1 MGTSW
6 MLTVCHGVGA
16 IWLHPVTSARWWQ
29 VRWRDLFPMSLCSA
43 LHALSALGAVPS
55 LVPLEL
61 LYFTS
66 HYSAVEAVPTLNNN
80 NNTQVDS
87 PVLCDRC
94 CCSYPVHYQLLNRI
108 IKPSSKM
115 SLLLWSISTPV
126 PFFCQLATWSGPLS
140 GLVKLSARL
149 SVSLCCCVWKGKRE
163 TQRGWAFPL
172 NVLRLVKSGL

>member
-1 MGTSW
+1 MGTGW

-16 IWLHPVTSARWWQ
+16 IWLHPVTSAPWWQ
-29 VRWRDLFPMSLCSA
+29 VRRRDLFPMSLCSA
-43 LHALSALGAVPS
+43 CVVSVLSAVPS
-55 LVPLEL
+55 LIPLEL

-66 HYSAVEAVPTLNNN
+66 HYSVVEAVPTLNNN
-80 NNTQVDS
+80 SNTPALLTVQ
-87 PVLCDRC
+87 LCDCC
-94 CCSYPVHYQLLNRI
+94 CCSYPVHYQLPNRI

-126 PFFCQLATWSGPLS
+126 PFFCQLATWSRPLS
-140 GLVKLSARL
+140 GLVKLSARP